1 MERADNE
8 TVDNSDNSND
18 NDTANSSEKLLV
30 LPLGKE
36 SKKITQVITNDTAY
50 H

>member
-1 MERADNE
+1 MERADNG

-36 SKKITQVITNDTAY
+36 SKKITRVITNDTAY